1 MNNNRPNPLERT
13 VTIVLVAAALTGVY
27 ALWADSPAPT
37 DLLVIGISALVVAG
51 IFTTARHPP
60 RITPRRIVYSIGYL
74 LYLFGAILRAN
85 VDVALRVVRPRIPID
100 PGIVSVTTRL
110 RSPMGRTVLAN
121 SITLTP
127 GTLSVEIR
135 GDTLFIH
142 WIDVSGRDAEAATR
156 EIVRPFERFLEV
168 IFG

>member
-1 MNNNRPNPLERT
+1 MQDGRLNPFQRT
-13 VTIVLVAAALTGVY
+13 ATIVLIAAALTGIY
-27 ALWADSPAPT
+27 ALWAGSPAPG
-37 DLLVIGISALVVAG
+37 DLAVIGVAALVVAAL
-51 IFTTARHPP
+51 FASARRLP
-60 RITPRRIVYSIGYL
+60 RITPRRIVYAIGYL
-74 LYLFGAILRAN
+74 FYLLGAILRSN
-85 VDVALRVVRPRIPID
+85 IDVALRVVRPRIPID
-100 PGIVSVTTRL
+100 PGIVSVQTRL